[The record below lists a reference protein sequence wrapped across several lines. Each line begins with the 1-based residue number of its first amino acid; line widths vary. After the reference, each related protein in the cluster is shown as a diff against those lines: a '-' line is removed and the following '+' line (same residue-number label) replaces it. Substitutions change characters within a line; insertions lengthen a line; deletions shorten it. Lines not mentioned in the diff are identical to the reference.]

1 MQLSRFFCL
10 WQLVD
15 ERFNEEETKFKML
28 EGAVKNIARDISVY
42 LEQLDVSSSMTYLL
56 CVRSLSQRKTA

>member
-1 MQLSRFFCL
+1 MQLSRFCL

-42 LEQLDVSSSMTYLL
+42 LEQLDVSSSMTYLQ

>member
-1 MQLSRFFCL
+1 MQFSRFCL

-42 LEQLDVSSSMTYLL
+42 LEQLDVSCSVTYLQ
-56 CVRSLSQRKTA
+56 CVHSLSQRKTA